1 MFQGSSTET
10 KIALLEERLNV
21 YEQVIKKIDFA
32 IEKISETSQSIN
44 QMLVVHNEKIE
55 QCTKTDNVIIKMVEA
70 IKIDFQN
77 EYDQIGSRIGSMEK
91 KLEDVSR
98 IKWMTIGTGVV
109 LAILAAAL
117 SSLASGWWTPTE
129 MQVHRQGHLHQ
140 QNVND

>member
-70 IKIDFQN
+70 MKIDFQN
-77 EYDQIGSRIGSMEK
+77 EYEEIGSRIGLMEK
-91 KLEDVSR
+91 KVEDVSR
-98 IKWMTIGTGVV
+98 IKWMTIGTGIV

-129 MQVHRQGHLHQ
+129 MQVHKQGHLHQ

>member
-77 EYDQIGSRIGSMEK
+77 EYEQIGSRIGSMEK

-98 IKWMTIGTGVV
+98 IKWMTLGTGIV
-109 LAILAAAL
+109 LAVLATAF
-117 SSLASGWWTPTE
+117 STLASGWWTPSE
-129 MQVHRQGHLHQ
+129 MQVHKQGHLHQ

>member
-1 MFQGSSTET
+1 MFQNSSTET

-70 IKIDFQN
+70 MKIDFQN
-77 EYDQIGSRIGSMEK
+77 EYEAIGSRIGSMEK
-91 KLEDVSR
+91 RVEDVSR
-98 IKWMTIGTGVV
+98 IKWMTIGTGIV
-109 LAILAAAL
+109 LAVLAAAF
-117 SSLASGWWTPTE
+117 STLASGWWTPSE

>member
-129 MQVHRQGHLHQ
+129 MQVHKQGHLHQ

>member
-70 IKIDFQN
+70 MKIDFQN
-77 EYDQIGSRIGSMEK
+77 EYEEIGSRIGLMEK
-91 KLEDVSR
+91 KVEDVSR
-98 IKWMTIGTGVV
+98 IKWMTIGTGIV